1 MEIIGLMGHQGVGKN
16 FIADLLLKNLPTKN
30 TIIIAFADHFK
41 IDCICK
47 HNCDYNKVFGEKD
60 YETRRLLQKVGTEE
74 GRNKFGENIWI
85 NVIETWIKLLNERG
99 VERFIISDVRFVNE
113 AEWVKK
119 MNGIIIK
126 IDAPKRFRIR
136 LEKET
141 NNNEELIN
149 KIKNHKSEII
159 IDKYKKYDIL
169 IKNDLDDRLEIK
181 KIVEKI
187 DKILFKY

>member
-16 FIADLLLKNLPTKN
+16 YIADLLLKNLPTKN

-41 IDCICK
+41 VDCICK

-85 NVIETWIKLLNERG
+85 NVVETWIKLLNERG
-99 VERFIISDVRFVNE
+99 VNRFIISDVRFVNE

-119 MNGIIIK
+119 MNGILIK

-149 KIKNHKSEII
+149 QIKNHKSEIM
-159 IDKYKKYDIL
+159 IDEYKDYDIL
-169 IKNDLDDRLEIK
+169 IKNDLDDNLEIE
-181 KIVEKI
+181 KIIEKI
-187 DKILFKY
+187 DKILFK

>member
-16 FIADLLLKNLPTKN
+16 YIADLLLKNLPTRN
-30 TIIIAFADHFK
+30 TIILAFADHFK
-41 IDCICK
+41 VDCICK
-47 HNCDYNKVFGEKD
+47 HKCDYNKVFGEKD
-60 YETRRLLQKVGTEE
+60 FETRRLLQKVGTEE

-85 NVIETWIKLLNERG
+85 SVIETWIKLLNERG
-99 VERFIISDVRFVNE
+99 VNRFIISDVRFVNE

-119 MNGIIIK
+119 MNGILIK

-149 KIKNHKSEII
+149 QIKNHKSEIM
-159 IDKYKKYDIL
+159 IDEFKEYDIL
-169 IKNDLDDRLEIK
+169 IKNDLYDNL
-181 KIVEKI
+181 KIEKIIEKI
-187 DKILFKY
+187 DKISFK

>member
-16 FIADLLLKNLPTKN
+16 YIADLLLKNLPTKN

-41 IDCICK
+41 VDCICK

-85 NVIETWIKLLNERG
+85 NVVETWIKLLNERG
-99 VERFIISDVRFVNE
+99 VNRFIISDVRFVNE

-119 MNGIIIK
+119 MNGILIK

-149 KIKNHKSEII
+149 QIKNHKSEIM
-159 IDKYKKYDIL
+159 IDEYKEYDIL
-169 IKNDLDDRLEIK
+169 IKNDLDDNLEIE
-181 KIVEKI
+181 KIIEKI
-187 DKILFKY
+187 DKILFK

>member
-16 FIADLLLKNLPTKN
+16 YIADLLLKNLPTKN

-41 IDCICK
+41 VDCICK

-85 NVIETWIKLLNERG
+85 NVVETWIKLLNERG
-99 VERFIISDVRFVNE
+99 INRFIISDVRFVNE

>member
-16 FIADLLLKNLPTKN
+16 YIADLLLKNLSKKN

-119 MNGIIIK
+119 MNGILIK

-149 KIKNHKSEII
+149 QIKNHKSEIM
-159 IDKYKKYDIL
+159 IDEYKEYDIL
-169 IKNDLDDRLEIK
+169 IKNDLDDNLEIE
-181 KIVEKI
+181 KIIEKI
-187 DKILFKY
+187 DKILFK